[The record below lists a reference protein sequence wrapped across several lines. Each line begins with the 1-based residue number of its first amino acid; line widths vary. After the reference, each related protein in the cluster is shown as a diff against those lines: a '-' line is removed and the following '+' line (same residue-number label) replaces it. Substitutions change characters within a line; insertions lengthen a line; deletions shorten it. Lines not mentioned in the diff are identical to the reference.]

1 METDKNAQMTDNLI
15 RLAAMVKRV
24 SDSVDRIEKTLK
36 QHDQKI
42 EQALEQS
49 SQNEGWS
56 DDSAWEG
63 FGPKPEKTP
72 VNPNAEQYTLEL
84 HHGPYTIY
92 RHDGESDKEWQRR
105 KDHLLAQRITFL
117 NGSGQNGTPEQ
128 VAYLQ
133 RIEERL
139 GRKVFQ
145 YPLAT
150 T

>member
-1 METDKNAQMTDNLI
+1 METEKSSVLKDQLEK
-15 RLAAMVKRV
+15 AATMFKRI
-24 SDSVDRIEKTLK
+24 SESVDRIEKTLK
-36 QHDQKI
+36 EHERKI
-42 EQALEQS
+42 DEAMKRS
-49 SQNEGWS
+49 SYQDDD

-72 VNPNAEQYTLEL
+72 INPNAEQYTLEL

-105 KDHLLAQRITFL
+105 KDHLMDQRITFL

>member
-1 METDKNAQMTDNLI
+1 MT
-15 RLAAMVKRV
+15 
-24 SDSVDRIEKTLK
+24 
-36 QHDQKI
+36 DQKI
-42 EQALEQS
+42 EILFASIEKMNKRLGSIEAMMKATTKKISDIEDSFQS
-49 SQNEGWS
+49 DS
-56 DDSAWEG
+56 DDNAWEG

-72 VNPNAEQYTLEL
+72 INPNAEQHTLEL

-105 KDHLLAQRITFL
+105 KDHLMDQRITFL

>member
-1 METDKNAQMTDNLI
+1 MT
-15 RLAAMVKRV
+15 
-24 SDSVDRIEKTLK
+24 
-36 QHDQKI
+36 DQKI
-42 EQALEQS
+42 EILFASIEKMNKRLGSIEAMMKATTKKISDIEDSFQS
-49 SQNEGWS
+49 DS
-56 DDSAWEG
+56 DDNAWEG

-72 VNPNAEQYTLEL
+72 INPNAEQYTLEL

-105 KDHLLAQRITFL
+105 KDHLMDQRITFL

>member
-1 METDKNAQMTDNLI
+1 MT
-15 RLAAMVKRV
+15 
-24 SDSVDRIEKTLK
+24 
-36 QHDQKI
+36 DQKI
-42 EQALEQS
+42 EILFASIEKMNKRLGSIEAMMKATTKKISDIEDSFQS
-49 SQNEGWS
+49 DS

-72 VNPNAEQYTLEL
+72 INPNAEQYTLEL

-105 KDHLLAQRITFL
+105 KDHLMDQRITFL

-139 GRKVFQ
+139 GRKVLQ

>member
-1 METDKNAQMTDNLI
+1 METNQQFVTAEKFDKLAKFLEKMSK
-15 RLAAMVKRV
+15 RLNE
-24 SDSVDRIEKTLK
+24 IEASNN
-36 QHDQKI
+36 KI
-42 EQALEQS
+42 MEQLES
-49 SQNEGWS
+49 GGDS

-105 KDHLLAQRITFL
+105 KDHLMDQRITFL
-117 NGSGQNGTPEQ
+117 NGSGVNGTPEQ

>member
-1 METDKNAQMTDNLI
+1 METEKSSVLKDQLEK
-15 RLAAMVKRV
+15 AATMFKRI
-24 SDSVDRIEKTLK
+24 SESVDRIEKTLK
-36 QHDQKI
+36 EHERKI
-42 EQALEQS
+42 DEAMKRS
-49 SQNEGWS
+49 SYQDDD

-72 VNPNAEQYTLEL
+72 INPNAEQYTLEL

-92 RHDGESDKEWQRR
+92 RHDGESDKEWTRR
-105 KDHLLAQRITFL
+105 KDHLMDQRVTFL

>member
-1 METDKNAQMTDNLI
+1 VLKDQLEK
-15 RLAAMVKRV
+15 AATMFKRI
-24 SDSVDRIEKTLK
+24 SESVDRIEKTLK
-36 QHDQKI
+36 EHERKI
-42 EQALEQS
+42 DEAMKRS
-49 SQNEGWS
+49 SYQDDD

-72 VNPNAEQYTLEL
+72 INPNAEQYTLEL

-92 RHDGESDKEWQRR
+92 RHDGESDNEWQRR
-105 KDHLLAQRITFL
+105 KDHLMDQRITFL
-117 NGSGQNGTPEQ
+117 NGRGQNGTPEQ

-139 GRKVFQ
+139 GRKVFE

>member
-1 METDKNAQMTDNLI
+1 MT
-15 RLAAMVKRV
+15 
-24 SDSVDRIEKTLK
+24 
-36 QHDQKI
+36 DQKI
-42 EQALEQS
+42 EILFASIEKMNKRLGSIEAMMKATTKKISDIEDSFQS
-49 SQNEGWS
+49 DS

-72 VNPNAEQYTLEL
+72 INPNAEQYTLEL

-105 KDHLLAQRITFL
+105 KDHLMDQRITFL
-117 NGSGQNGTPEQ
+117 NGSGVNGTPEQ
-128 VAYLQ
+128 VAYLK

>member
-72 VNPNAEQYTLEL
+72 INPNAEQYTLEL

-92 RHDGESDKEWQRR
+92 RHDGESDKEWTRR
-105 KDHLLAQRITFL
+105 KDHLMDQRVTFL

-128 VAYLQ
+128 VAYLK

>member
-1 METDKNAQMTDNLI
+1 METEKSSVLKDQLEK
-15 RLAAMVKRV
+15 AATMFKRI
-24 SDSVDRIEKTLK
+24 SESVDRIEKTLK
-36 QHDQKI
+36 EHERKI
-42 EQALEQS
+42 DEALKRS
-49 SQNEGWS
+49 SYQDDD

-72 VNPNAEQYTLEL
+72 INPNAEQYTLEL

-105 KDHLLAQRITFL
+105 KDHLMDQRITFL
-117 NGSGQNGTPEQ
+117 NGSGQNGTPDQ

>member
-1 METDKNAQMTDNLI
+1 MT
-15 RLAAMVKRV
+15 
-24 SDSVDRIEKTLK
+24 
-36 QHDQKI
+36 DQKI
-42 EQALEQS
+42 EILFASIEKMNKRLGSIEAMMKSTTKKISDIEDSFQS
-49 SQNEGWS
+49 DS

-72 VNPNAEQYTLEL
+72 INPNAEQYTLEL

-105 KDHLLAQRITFL
+105 KDHLMDQRVTFL

-128 VAYLQ
+128 VAYLK

>member
-1 METDKNAQMTDNLI
+1 MTDDKIGILFTTVEKINQ
-15 RLAAMVKRV
+15 RLGSIEAMMKSTTKKISDIEESLE
-24 SDSVDRIEKTLK
+24 SDS
-36 QHDQKI
+36 
-42 EQALEQS
+42 
-49 SQNEGWS
+49 
-56 DDSAWEG
+56 DDNAWEG

-72 VNPNAEQYTLEL
+72 INPNAEQYTLEL

-105 KDHLLAQRITFL
+105 KDHLMDQRITFL
-117 NGSGQNGTPEQ
+117 NGSGVNGTPEQ

-139 GRKVFQ
+139 GRKVFE

>member
-1 METDKNAQMTDNLI
+1 METEKSSVLKDQLEK
-15 RLAAMVKRV
+15 AATMFKRI
-24 SDSVDRIEKTLK
+24 SESVDRIEKTLK
-36 QHDQKI
+36 DHERKI
-42 EQALEQS
+42 DEALKRS
-49 SQNEGWS
+49 SYQDDD

-72 VNPNAEQYTLEL
+72 INPNAEQHTLEL

-105 KDHLLAQRITFL
+105 KDHLMDQRITFL

>member
-1 METDKNAQMTDNLI
+1 METEKSSVLKDQLEK
-15 RLAAMVKRV
+15 AATMFKRI
-24 SDSVDRIEKTLK
+24 SESVDRIEKTLK
-36 QHDQKI
+36 EHERKI
-42 EQALEQS
+42 DEALKRS
-49 SQNEGWS
+49 SYQDDD

-105 KDHLLAQRITFL
+105 KDHLMDQRITFL

-139 GRKVFQ
+139 GRKVFE